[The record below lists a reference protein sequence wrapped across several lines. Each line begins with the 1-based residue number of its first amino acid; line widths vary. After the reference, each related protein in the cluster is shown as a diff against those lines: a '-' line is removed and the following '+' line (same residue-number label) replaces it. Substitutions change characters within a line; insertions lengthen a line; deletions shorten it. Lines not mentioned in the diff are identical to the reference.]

1 MWINDDVCYQ
11 ALTAR
16 DARFD
21 GQFFVAVVT
30 TGVYCRPVCPARVPR
45 RDNCRFFPSAAAAE
59 AGGYRPCLRCRPELA
74 PGHASVDARPPR
86 SLLGLLPPP
95 PPPLSA
101 AASPFF
107 LAAAPAPLGPSRR
120 GLSRPYCATCAA
132 SAGGIKSLRCSEPRV
147 LRVSDMSRLERAF

>member
-45 RDNCRFFPSAAAAE
+45 RDN
-59 AGGYRPCLRCRPELA
+59 L
-74 PGHASVDARPPR
+74 
-86 SLLGLLPPP
+86 SL
-95 PPPLSA
+95 
-101 AASPFF
+101 
-107 LAAAPAPLGPSRR
+107 
-120 GLSRPYCATCAA
+120 
-132 SAGGIKSLRCSEPRV
+132 IHI
-147 LRVSDMSRLERAF
+147 